1 MTTEKVSF
9 REKLSYSAGD
19 FASVLYWQ
27 TFMIYLLYF
36 YTDVF
41 GISAAAAGTMF
52 LVSRILDGITDPVV
66 GMIADRTE
74 TRWGRFRPY
83 LLWFCVPFAIVGVL
97 TFTAPDLAEPGKLI
111 WAYVT
116 YNALMLLYTIINI
129 PYTSLLG
136 VISADTVQRTSLSS
150 FKFMGAYTAG
160 VVISALMLPVVFQ
173 LGGGKITVN
182 SRIAEV
188 LINAGAQ
195 VEFATP
201 DNRTALDLATI
212 EDKNDLQLSFMTL
225 LGDSQASENS
235 FTKLHSAVL
244 EEKAKTLSALIDEGA
259 DVNALTSNGLSPLHV
274 AVFIGDLEKVQILI
288 NKGANLQTLTPEGY
302 SPLHLAAISKTGFYR
317 DAAKNEKRGWQL
329 AFMGIGFIAI
339 LCFLIAFVGTKERV
353 KPVQEKKNPITS
365 DIKDLISNKPWL
377 ILFAT
382 TITFILFVATRS
394 TATVH
399 YFKYYVGEQNLNLP
413 FGFASGKYGFEWL
426 VSIFNTIGQF
436 SSIVGVVLLPFVTA
450 VLGKKKTFMI
460 YGVIAIVSTAAFY
473 VLKPDQIEAMFLLQ
487 ILGSITGG
495 PLSALIWAMY
505 ADTADYAEWKNGRR
519 ATGLVFSASTMSQ
532 KLGWAIG
539 GALAG
544 WLLHSAGYKP
554 HMIPTP
560 EVMNGLM
567 HLMSIIPAGFGLVFL
582 IIVSF
587 YPLNEKKVAEIGDV
601 LKELHKAKN
610 E

>member
-9 REKLSYSAGD
+9 REKLCYGAGD

-52 LVSRILDGITDPVV
+52 LVSRVLDGITDPVV

-74 TRWGRFRPY
+74 TRWGKFRPY

-97 TFTAPDLAEPGKLI
+97 TFTAPDLAETGKLV

-129 PYTSLLG
+129 PYTSMLG
-136 VISADTVQRTSLSS
+136 VISSDTVQRTSLSS
-150 FKFMGAYTAG
+150 FKFVGAYTAG
-160 VVISALMLPVVFQ
+160 VVISALLLPVVIQ
-173 LGGGKITVN
+173 LGGKMTVH
-182 SRIAEV
+182 SRVAEV
-188 LINAGAQ
+188 LISAGAQ
-195 VEFATP
+195 VEFTTP
-201 DNRTALDLATI
+201 DGLTAKALAELENKDDLPILSQIADSTATTQ
-212 EDKNDLQLSFMTL
+212 DNGMTPLHLAAFAGDLEQV
-225 LGDSQASENS
+225 QN
-235 FTKLHSAVL
+235 
-244 EEKAKTLSALIDEGA
+244 LIKEGS
-259 DVNALTSNGLSPLHV
+259 DVNALT
-274 AVFIGDLEKVQILI
+274 A
-288 NKGANLQTLTPEGY
+288 EGY
-302 SPLHLAAISKTGFYR
+302 SPLHVTALSPTGLFR
-317 DAAKNEKRGWQL
+317 DVAKNEKRGWQL
-329 AFMGIGFIAI
+329 SFMAVGFVAI
-339 LCFLIAFVGTKERV
+339 LCFLVAFAGTRERV
-353 KPVQEKKNPITS
+353 KPVQEKKNPVSS

-377 ILFAT
+377 ILLAT

-426 VSIFNTIGQF
+426 VSIFNVIGQF

-487 ILGSITGG
+487 VLGSITGG

-505 ADTADYAEWKNGRR
+505 ADTADYGEWKNGRR

-539 GALAG
+539 GAIAG
-544 WLLHSAGYKP
+544 WLLTTVGFEAN
-554 HMIPTP
+554 MIPTP
-560 EVMNGLM
+560 EVMKGLM
-567 HLMSIIPAGFGLVFL
+567 HLMSLIPAGFGLVFL

>member
-9 REKLSYSAGD
+9 REKLCYGAGD

-52 LVSRILDGITDPVV
+52 LVSRVLDGITDPVV

-74 TRWGRFRPY
+74 TRWGKFRPY

-97 TFTAPDLAEPGKLI
+97 TFTAPDLAETGKLV

-129 PYTSLLG
+129 PYTSMLG
-136 VISADTVQRTSLSS
+136 VISSDTVQRTSLSS
-150 FKFMGAYTAG
+150 FKFVGAYTAG
-160 VVISALMLPVVFQ
+160 VVISALLLPVVIQ
-173 LGGGKITVN
+173 LGGKMTVH
-182 SRIAEV
+182 SRVAEV
-188 LINAGAQ
+188 LISAGAQ
-195 VEFATP
+195 VEFTTP
-201 DNRTALDLATI
+201 DGLTAKALAELENKDDLPILSQIADSTATTQ
-212 EDKNDLQLSFMTL
+212 DNGMTPLHLAAFAGDLEQV
-225 LGDSQASENS
+225 QN
-235 FTKLHSAVL
+235 
-244 EEKAKTLSALIDEGA
+244 LIKEGS
-259 DVNALTSNGLSPLHV
+259 DVNALT
-274 AVFIGDLEKVQILI
+274 A
-288 NKGANLQTLTPEGY
+288 EGY
-302 SPLHLAAISKTGFYR
+302 SPLHVTALSPTGLFR
-317 DAAKNEKRGWQL
+317 DVAKNEKRGWQL
-329 AFMGIGFIAI
+329 SFMAVGFVAI
-339 LCFLIAFVGTKERV
+339 LCFLVAFVGTRERV
-353 KPVQEKKNPITS
+353 KPVQEKKNPVSS

-377 ILFAT
+377 ILLAT

-426 VSIFNTIGQF
+426 VSIFNVIGQF

-460 YGVIAIVSTAAFY
+460 FGVIAIVSTAAFY

-487 ILGSITGG
+487 VLGSITGG

-505 ADTADYAEWKNGRR
+505 ADTADYGEWKNGRR

-539 GALAG
+539 GAIAG
-544 WLLHSAGYKP
+544 WLLTTVGFEAN
-554 HMIPTP
+554 MIPTP
-560 EVMNGLM
+560 EVMKGLM
-567 HLMSIIPAGFGLVFL
+567 HLMSLIPAGFGLVFL

>member
-9 REKLSYSAGD
+9 REKLCYGAGD

-52 LVSRILDGITDPVV
+52 LVSRVLDGITDPVV

-74 TRWGRFRPY
+74 TRWGKFRPY

-97 TFTAPDLAEPGKLI
+97 TFTAPDLAETGKLV

-129 PYTSLLG
+129 PYTSMLG
-136 VISADTVQRTSLSS
+136 VISSDTVQRTSLSS
-150 FKFMGAYTAG
+150 FKFVGAYTAG
-160 VVISALMLPVVFQ
+160 VVISALLLPVVIQ
-173 LGGGKITVN
+173 LGGKMTVH
-182 SRIAEV
+182 SRVAEV
-188 LINAGAQ
+188 LISAGAQ
-195 VEFATP
+195 VEFTTP
-201 DNRTALDLATI
+201 DGLTAKALAELENKDDLPILSQIADSTATTQ
-212 EDKNDLQLSFMTL
+212 DNGMTPLHLAAFAGDLEQV
-225 LGDSQASENS
+225 QN
-235 FTKLHSAVL
+235 
-244 EEKAKTLSALIDEGA
+244 LIKEGS
-259 DVNALTSNGLSPLHV
+259 DVNALT
-274 AVFIGDLEKVQILI
+274 A
-288 NKGANLQTLTPEGY
+288 EGY
-302 SPLHLAAISKTGFYR
+302 SPLHVTALSPTGLCR
-317 DAAKNEKRGWQL
+317 DIAKNEKRGWQL
-329 AFMGIGFIAI
+329 SFMAVGFVAI
-339 LCFLIAFVGTKERV
+339 LCFLVAFAGTRERV
-353 KPVQEKKNPITS
+353 KPVQEKKNPVSS

-377 ILFAT
+377 ILLAT

-426 VSIFNTIGQF
+426 VSIFNVIGQF

-487 ILGSITGG
+487 VLGSITGG

-505 ADTADYAEWKNGRR
+505 ADTADYGEWKNGRR

-539 GALAG
+539 GAIAG
-544 WLLHSAGYKP
+544 WLLTTVGFEAN
-554 HMIPTP
+554 MIPTP
-560 EVMNGLM
+560 EVMKGLM
-567 HLMSIIPAGFGLVFL
+567 HLMSLIPAGFGLVFL

>member
-9 REKLSYSAGD
+9 REKLCYGAGD

-52 LVSRILDGITDPVV
+52 LVSRVLDGITDPVV

-74 TRWGRFRPY
+74 TRWGKFRPY

-97 TFTAPDLAEPGKLI
+97 TFTAPDLAETGKLV

-129 PYTSLLG
+129 PYTSMLG
-136 VISADTVQRTSLSS
+136 VISSDTVQRTSLSS
-150 FKFMGAYTAG
+150 FKFVGAYTAG
-160 VVISALMLPVVFQ
+160 VVISALLLPVVIQ
-173 LGGGKITVN
+173 LGGKMTVH
-182 SRIAEV
+182 SRVAEV
-188 LINAGAQ
+188 LISAGAQ
-195 VEFATP
+195 VEFTTP
-201 DNRTALDLATI
+201 DGLTAKALAELENKDDLPILSQIADSTATTQ
-212 EDKNDLQLSFMTL
+212 DNGMTPLHLAAFAGDLEQV
-225 LGDSQASENS
+225 QN
-235 FTKLHSAVL
+235 
-244 EEKAKTLSALIDEGA
+244 LIKEGS
-259 DVNALTSNGLSPLHV
+259 DVNALT
-274 AVFIGDLEKVQILI
+274 A
-288 NKGANLQTLTPEGY
+288 EGY
-302 SPLHLAAISKTGFYR
+302 SPLHVTALSPTGLFR
-317 DAAKNEKRGWQL
+317 DVAKNEKRGWQL
-329 AFMGIGFIAI
+329 SFMAVGFVAI
-339 LCFLIAFVGTKERV
+339 LCFLVAFAGTRERV
-353 KPVQEKKNPITS
+353 KPVQEKKNPVSS

-377 ILFAT
+377 ILLAT

-426 VSIFNTIGQF
+426 VSIFNVIGQF

-487 ILGSITGG
+487 VLGSITGG
-495 PLSALIWAMY
+495 PLSALIWAMC
-505 ADTADYAEWKNGRR
+505 ADTADYGEWKNGRR

-539 GALAG
+539 GAIAG
-544 WLLHSAGYKP
+544 WLLTTVGFEAN
-554 HMIPTP
+554 MIPTP
-560 EVMNGLM
+560 EVMKGLM
-567 HLMSIIPAGFGLVFL
+567 HLMSLIPAGFGLVFL

>member
-9 REKLSYSAGD
+9 REKLCYGAGD

-52 LVSRILDGITDPVV
+52 LVSRVLDGITDPVV

-74 TRWGRFRPY
+74 TRWGKFRPY

-97 TFTAPDLAEPGKLI
+97 TFTAPDLAETGKLV

-129 PYTSLLG
+129 PYTSMLG
-136 VISADTVQRTSLSS
+136 VISSDTVQRTSLSS
-150 FKFMGAYTAG
+150 FKFVGAYTAG
-160 VVISALMLPVVFQ
+160 VVISALLLPVVIQ
-173 LGGGKITVN
+173 LGGKMTVH
-182 SRIAEV
+182 SRVAEV
-188 LINAGAQ
+188 LISAGAQ
-195 VEFATP
+195 VEFTTP
-201 DNRTALDLATI
+201 DGLTAKALAELENKDDLPILSQIADSTATTQ
-212 EDKNDLQLSFMTL
+212 DNGMTPLHLAAFAGDLEQV
-225 LGDSQASENS
+225 QN
-235 FTKLHSAVL
+235 
-244 EEKAKTLSALIDEGA
+244 LIKEGS
-259 DVNALTSNGLSPLHV
+259 DVNALT
-274 AVFIGDLEKVQILI
+274 A
-288 NKGANLQTLTPEGY
+288 EGY
-302 SPLHLAAISKTGFYR
+302 SPLHVTALSPTGLFR
-317 DAAKNEKRGWQL
+317 DIAKNEKRGWQL
-329 AFMGIGFIAI
+329 SFMAVGFVAI
-339 LCFLIAFVGTKERV
+339 LCFLVAFAGTRERV
-353 KPVQEKKNPITS
+353 KPVQEKKNPVSS

-377 ILFAT
+377 ILLAT

-426 VSIFNTIGQF
+426 VSIFNVIGQF

-487 ILGSITGG
+487 VLGSITGG

-505 ADTADYAEWKNGRR
+505 ADTADYGEWKNGRR

-539 GALAG
+539 GAIAG
-544 WLLHSAGYKP
+544 WLLTTVGFEAN
-554 HMIPTP
+554 MIPTP
-560 EVMNGLM
+560 EVMKGLM
-567 HLMSIIPAGFGLVFL
+567 HLMSLIPAGFGLVFL

>member
-9 REKLSYSAGD
+9 REKLCYGAGD

-52 LVSRILDGITDPVV
+52 LVSRVLDGITDPVV

-74 TRWGRFRPY
+74 TRWGKFRPY

-97 TFTAPDLAEPGKLI
+97 TFTAPDLAETGKLV

-129 PYTSLLG
+129 PYTSMLG
-136 VISADTVQRTSLSS
+136 VISSDTVQRTSLSS
-150 FKFMGAYTAG
+150 FKFVGAYTAG
-160 VVISALMLPVVFQ
+160 VVISALLLPVVIQ
-173 LGGGKITVN
+173 LGGKMTVH
-182 SRIAEV
+182 SRVAEV
-188 LINAGAQ
+188 LISAGAQ
-195 VEFATP
+195 VEFTTP
-201 DNRTALDLATI
+201 DGLTANALAELENKDDLPILSQIADSTATTQ
-212 EDKNDLQLSFMTL
+212 DNGMTPLHLAAFAGDLEQV
-225 LGDSQASENS
+225 QN
-235 FTKLHSAVL
+235 
-244 EEKAKTLSALIDEGA
+244 LIKEGS
-259 DVNALTSNGLSPLHV
+259 DVNALT
-274 AVFIGDLEKVQILI
+274 A
-288 NKGANLQTLTPEGY
+288 EGY
-302 SPLHLAAISKTGFYR
+302 SPLHVTALSPTGLFR
-317 DAAKNEKRGWQL
+317 DVAKNEKRGWQL
-329 AFMGIGFIAI
+329 SFMAVGFVAI
-339 LCFLIAFVGTKERV
+339 LCFLVAFAGTRERV
-353 KPVQEKKNPITS
+353 KPVQEKKNPVSS

-377 ILFAT
+377 ILLAT

-426 VSIFNTIGQF
+426 VSIFNVIGQF

-460 YGVIAIVSTAAFY
+460 FGVIAIVSTAAFY

-487 ILGSITGG
+487 VLGSITGG

-505 ADTADYAEWKNGRR
+505 ADTADYGEWKNGRR

-539 GALAG
+539 GAIAG
-544 WLLHSAGYKP
+544 WLLTTVGFEAN
-554 HMIPTP
+554 MIPTP
-560 EVMNGLM
+560 EVMKGLM
-567 HLMSIIPAGFGLVFL
+567 HLMSLIPAGFGLVFL